1 MRLSGRRVLVTGA
14 ASGIG
19 RAIAR
24 LFQHEGARV
33 AAVDRDE
40 RRLKEADGD
49 GAVRLVCDVTEERR
63 VRDTVARA
71 VEALG
76 GLDGVVNSAGLD
88 LMRPFE
94 AMTLEEWQRVLAVD
108 LTGPM
113 LVCHAA
119 LPAMKQAGRGT
130 IVNIASGAAL
140 RPLEQRTAYC
150 AAKAG
155 LVMFSKTLAVDL
167 APYNIRVNA
176 ICPGIVDTP
185 MFRASWE
192 GAADPPAE
200 LAKIVD
206 RYVIKRPGQ
215 PEEIAQAALFLT
227 SDESSFVT
235 GPHWRWTAAERSTER
250 RRAREGQRRGNGAG

>member
-1 MRLSGRRVLVTGA
+1 VRLGGRRILVTGS

-19 RAIAR
+19 LAIAQ
-24 LFQHEGARV
+24 LFHREGARV
-33 AAVDRDE
+33 AMLDRD
-40 RRLKEADGD
+40 RGRLEKAALDS
-49 GAVRLVCDVTEERR
+49 APALVCDVADEHQ
-63 VRDTVARA
+63 VRDAVGRA
-71 VEALG
+71 ATALG
-76 GLDGVVNSAGLD
+76 GIDGVVNSAGID

-94 AMTLEEWQRVLAVD
+94 RMTAAEWARVLAVD

-119 LPAMKQAGRGT
+119 LPALREAGRGT

-155 LVMFSKTLAVDL
+155 LVMFGKTLAVDL
-167 APYNIRVNA
+167 APYHIRVNA
-176 ICPGIVDTP
+176 ICPGIIDTP
-185 MFRASWE
+185 LFRSSWTD
-192 GAADPPAE
+192 APDPQAE
-200 LAKIVD
+200 LSRILD

-215 PEEIAQAALFLT
+215 PDEVAQAALYLT

-235 GPHWRWTAAERSTER
+235 GAALAVDGGRTFH
-250 RRAREGQRRGNGAG
+250 

>member
-1 MRLSGRRVLVTGA
+1 MRLAGRRVLVTGA
-14 ASGIG
+14 GSGIG
-19 RAIAR
+19 LAIAR
-24 LFQHEGARV
+24 LFQPEGARV

-40 RRLKEADGD
+40 RRLKEAAVD
-49 GAVRLVCDVTEERR
+49 GAVPLVCDVTDERQ

-71 VEALG
+71 VDALG
-76 GLDGVVNSAGLD
+76 GLDGIVNSAGVD

-119 LPAMKQAGRGT
+119 LPALKQAGRGT

-155 LVMFSKTLAVDL
+155 LVMFGKTLAVDL
-167 APYNIRVNA
+167 APYHIRVNA

-192 GAADPPAE
+192 GAADPEAE
-200 LAKIVD
+200 LARIVD

-215 PEEIAQAALFLT
+215 PEEIARAALYLT

-235 GPHWRWTAAERSTER
+235 GTALAIDGGRTFH
-250 RRAREGQRRGNGAG
+250 